1 MMLPSHTFR
10 SALLA
15 CAATTLPLSWASAAE
30 PIRIVFQNGR
40 SVPISS
46 VALQGDK
53 LTITAA
59 FETFSP
65 GQSFPLTMAD
75 HVFGD
80 KPAELN
86 PAIALLLTGKPGDA
100 LKLLEPI
107 VAAQRITAKV
117 PGNFWLEA
125 ARASLVAYAVSGNAA
140 KCTEIGKEISDATPS
155 QGIDPFVSLGK
166 ALLLPASTS
175 AEDRQVALGDL
186 TTDNLPADV
195 CAYASFYRGNL
206 LSGLKRDLDPAK
218 ALKQSADALE
228 AYLMIPC
235 LYPSGGMI
243 LNSVAELKA
252 AEFLVTLDRRD
263 EAVAL
268 LNSSLRQSAGT
279 SVAVEAAKRLESLK

>member
-1 MMLPSHTFR
+1 MMLPSHSFR

-15 CAATTLPLSWASAAE
+15 CAAATLPLSWASAAE

-59 FETFSP
+59 AEGFNP
-65 GQSFPLTMAD
+65 GQAFPLASAD

-86 PAIALLLTGKPGDA
+86 PGIALLLMGKPGDA
-100 LKLLEPI
+100 LKLLEPL
-107 VAAQRITAKV
+107 VASQRITAKI
-117 PGNFWLEA
+117 PGNFWLDA
-125 ARASLVAYAVSGNAA
+125 ARAALVAYATSGNAA
-140 KCTEIGKEISDATPS
+140 KCAEIGKEISDATPA

-175 AEDRQVALGDL
+175 AADREVALRDL

-195 CAYASFYRGNL
+195 CAYASFHRGNL
-206 LSGLKRDLDPAK
+206 LAGLKRDSDPVK
-218 ALKQSADALE
+218 AAQQNADALE
-228 AYLMIPC
+228 AYLMVPC

-243 LNSVAELKA
+243 LNSIAELKA
-252 AEFLVTLDRRD
+252 AEFLVTLGRRE

-268 LNSSLRQSAGT
+268 LESSAREAAGT
-279 SVAVEAAKRLESLK
+279 LAAVEAAKRLESLK

>member
-1 MMLPSHTFR
+1 MHPSHTLR
-10 SALLA
+10 TALLA
-15 CAATTLPLSWASAAE
+15 CAATTLPLSRAGAAE

-46 VALQGDK
+46 VALQVDK

-59 FETFSP
+59 AEGFNP
-65 GQSFPLTMAD
+65 GQSFPLASAD

-86 PAIALLLTGKPGDA
+86 PGIALLLMGKPGDA
-100 LKLLEPI
+100 LKLLEPL
-107 VAAQRITAKV
+107 VASQRITAKI
-117 PGNFWLEA
+117 PGNFWLDA
-125 ARASLVAYAVSGNAA
+125 ARAALVAYAASGNTA
-140 KCTEIGKEISDATPS
+140 KCAEIGKEISDATPA

-166 ALLLPASTS
+166 ALLLPSSTS
-175 AEDRQVALGDL
+175 AADREVALRDL

-206 LSGLKRDLDPAK
+206 LAGLKRDADPVK
-218 ALKQSADALE
+218 AARQNADALE
-228 AYLMIPC
+228 AYLMVPC
-235 LYPSGGMI
+235 LYPAGGMI

-252 AEFLVTLDRRD
+252 AEFLVTLGRRE

-268 LNSSLRQSAGT
+268 LESSAREAAGT